1 MFAPAINIITTT
13 IATILTAVLK
23 SGCSIIRP
31 NTIPATIRKGS
42 TPFKKVLTSS
52 FFLLRALAVYI
63 IMASFANSEGWMVCP
78 PMEIHRVAPFSVT
91 PRPGTK
97 TSINETNPA
106 INIYFDI
113 LSYFS

>member
-1 MFAPAINIITTT
+1 
-13 IATILTAVLK
+13 
-23 SGCSIIRP
+23 
-31 NTIPATIRKGS
+31 
-42 TPFKKVLTSS
+42 
-52 FFLLRALAVYI
+52 
-63 IMASFANSEGWMVCP
+63 MVCP
-78 PMEIHRVAPFSVT
+78 PIEIHRVAPFSVT